1 MANQASRKSK
11 KLVGVITAV
20 VVVLGA
26 LVLLGGWYLLRDI
39 PTTYTSIEDQFK
51 YGSIGN
57 EAEAGVPYWI
67 WKVLPKMFPEK
78 LPGNG
83 YTSLGFILEPGNE
96 RPIGFSERI
105 VGIKRVGLNC
115 AVCHTGTVRDTPD
128 SPARIILG
136 MPAHQADVQGYLRFL
151 IACGRD
157 ERFTARNVMAAIG
170 EETDL
175 SWLEAALYYLSV
187 PLVKDRILKRG
198 EASAFMDSRPTWG
211 FGRVDTFNPYKVYF
225 NFDMSAD
232 KTIGTADLPSLWNQK
247 AREGLWLHWDG
258 DNNSVRER
266 NISASIAV
274 GVTPETLDFES
285 LTRIEAWIWE
295 LPPPAFPHAIDQSLA
310 ASGSDIYNRSCAYCH
325 AFGSPQVGQVVPKE
339 EIGTDPH
346 RVDSFTP
353 ELAAKMNTLGAG
365 HPWQLT
371 HYRKTDGYSNVPLD
385 GLWARA
391 PYLHNGSVPTL
402 WDLLLPVDER
412 PKVFYRGYNVY
423 DREKVGFVSSG
434 PEAEAAGF
442 KLDTSVPGSGNQ
454 GHLYGTGLSPD
465 EKKALLEYLKTL

>member
-1 MANQASRKSK
+1 MAGQASKKSK
-11 KLVGVITAV
+11 KLAVVISV

-26 LVLLGGWYLLRDI
+26 LGLLGFWYLQRNI
-39 PTTYTSIEDQFK
+39 PTTYTSIEEQFK

-78 LPGNG
+78 LPGDG
-83 YTSLGFILEPGNE
+83 YTSFGFILEPGKE

-115 AVCHTGTVRDTPD
+115 AVCHTGTVRDTPE
-128 SPARIILG
+128 STARIFLG
-136 MPAHQADVQGYLRFL
+136 MPAHQADVQAYLRFL

-157 ERFTARNVMAAIG
+157 ERFTASNVMAAIKQ
-170 EETDL
+170 EANL
-175 SWLEAALYYLSV
+175 SWLEAAIYYLSV
-187 PLVKDRILKRG
+187 PLVKDRILKRA
-198 EASAFMDSRPTWG
+198 EASAFMDSRPPWG
-211 FGRVDTFNPYKVYF
+211 LGRVDTFNPYKVYF

-274 GVTPETLDFES
+274 GVTPDTLDLES
-285 LTRIEAWIWE
+285 LTRIEAWIRE
-295 LPPPAFPHAIDQSLA
+295 LPPPAYPYAVDASLA
-310 ASGSDIYNRSCAYCH
+310 AQGSGIYNRSCAYCH
-325 AFGSPQVGQVVPKE
+325 AFGSAQVGQVVPKE

-353 ELAAKMNTLGAG
+353 VLAEKMNTLGTG
-365 HPWQLT
+365 HPWKLT
-371 HYRKTDGYSNVPLD
+371 HYRKTEGYSNVPLD

-402 WDLLLPVDER
+402 WDLLLGVAER
-412 PKVFYRGYNVY
+412 PRVFYRGYTVY

-442 KLDTSVPGSGNQ
+442 KFDISIPGNGNQ
-454 GHLYGTGLSPD
+454 GHLYGTELSPE
-465 EKKALLEYLKTL
+465 EKKALLEFLKTL